1 MSPFNG
7 HPEGCSPATLALLDQ
22 ALMDAWRELLTKN
35 EAGARTA
42 GVDASRH
49 APRVSHA
56 RDRGQQTSRSATH
69 EPRAKAAQSPS
80 EAPPRSLRIP
90 ADRSSSPTSS
100 STSSLSLRP
109 KEGKSP
115 K

>member
-35 EAGARTA
+35 EAGGRTA
-42 GVDASRH
+42 GVDTPRH

-56 RDRGQQTSRSATH
+56 RDRGPQTSRPFPPA
-69 EPRAKAAQSPS
+69 PGMAK
-80 EAPPRSLRIP
+80 
-90 ADRSSSPTSS
+90 
-100 STSSLSLRP
+100 P
-109 KEGKSP
+109 KGTTGK
-115 K
+115 KAR